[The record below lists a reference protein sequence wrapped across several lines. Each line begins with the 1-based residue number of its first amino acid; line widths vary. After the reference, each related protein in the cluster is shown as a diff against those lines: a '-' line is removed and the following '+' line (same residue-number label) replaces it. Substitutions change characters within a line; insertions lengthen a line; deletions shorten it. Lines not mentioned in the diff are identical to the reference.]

1 MNVIAV
7 LLFLPLRES
16 VLKRLEPLGRWIEQW
31 DSELGRSVETMDLE
45 GCSDRGHDH
54 DGGEDTIDGFWI
66 HKFRS
71 GTFIWIPSPGVDRI
85 IIEKLHPAHH
95 KNTKSAHVFV
105 GPMLVWNKWW
115 IDIHKSEDI
124 ILDVLVRSGYI

>member
-1 MNVIAV
+1 
-7 LLFLPLRES
+7 
-16 VLKRLEPLGRWIEQW
+16 
-31 DSELGRSVETMDLE
+31 MDLE

-95 KNTKSAHVFV
+95 KNTKSAHFFV

-124 ILDVLVRSGYI
+124 IFDISVRSGYIWPQEMHEILLISTGFRGTCGENNYCCD